1 MKNITWIFKRDLKR
15 LFTNWVAV
23 IVVIGVCIIP
33 SLYAWFNIAANM
45 DPYSNTQGIR
55 IAVAS
60 CDLGTDNEL
69 TGSLNAGDHIVENL
83 KENDALGWTFVDK
96 EEALEG
102 VRAGRY
108 YAAIVI
114 PEDFSESLVSVL
126 SDDIESPEI
135 EYYLNEKKN
144 AIAPKVTDTGAT
156 TIQQEVNETFVS
168 VAAEAIAEMLE
179 SSAWSAKGGVKR
191 LEDASVADIKEVR
204 QALAAQTAVLSKF
217 SKSLGHSEPLIDSGH
232 ETLEQLRLTA
242 QQGAETLEDS
252 VDTLEDLRKSVSQ
265 FTFAANG
272 VMADVSATLGQI
284 DMEAGRELAELY
296 QNALLLQGDVNAAA
310 SSARKVLE
318 ANQKAVAELKEI
330 QQKYPDH
337 AGEALSS
344 LISKMEAQNQKY
356 ETALNKVES
365 AAARLTDTT
374 KDMAS
379 LHDQISE
386 TVKSSQGNL
395 AEVKKNYEAGV
406 LPGLNKSLDTIALH
420 AGRLAGALTAV
431 GPAIE
436 QMDGILDQIETCLR
450 QVETSMEKVESA
462 LDKVDQGLEKAET
475 DLLALESAASYGGL
489 SELLDGKGIDEAE
502 VASFI
507 SSPVNLTTESLYPV
521 KNYGSAMT
529 PFYTNLAIWVSGIV
543 LIAIF
548 RMEVD
553 QDERL
558 RRRNLTATQAYF
570 GRWLLFVTVGLV
582 QALIICVGDVCL
594 LGTQCEHAVAF
605 LGAGLLISFVY
616 INLIYALSITFK
628 HIGKALCVLLV
639 ILQIPGSA
647 GTYPIEMTP
656 DFFQRLHP
664 LLPFTYGVNAM
675 REAAFGMYHSD
686 YWQYM
691 GVLTLFLP
699 VAFLIGLGIRPLMLN
714 LNRMFDVKLEETGLM
729 ICEEEGMTRERL
741 ALSTAMEILAGQDA
755 FREMIYKKEES
766 FEANYPKRTRRG
778 FLMILLLP
786 LVFLILMFS
795 VSSKMVFLILWI
807 VSIVAVSLYLIILEF
822 IHESLRRK
830 RRFAEESRET
840 ILDAVL
846 KRARRTAER
855 VSERAEAAAERI
867 IEQAEDAA
875 ARMTERAE
883 ETAGH
888 LARAL
893 EPEPDT
899 KAPPET
905 ETRQEDRELPETDQ
919 RQEDRRLPE
928 AETRREDCEL
938 PEADQRREDCELSEA
953 ETWHENGESPEAGPR
968 TDEEQEVRS

>member
-69 TGSLNAGDHIVENL
+69 TGSLNAGDRIVENL

-265 FTFAANG
+265 FTFAASG

-395 AEVKKNYEAGV
+395 AEAKKNYEAGV

-594 LGTQCEHAVAF
+594 LGTQCEHAAAF

-899 KAPPET
+899 KAPPEADQ
-905 ETRQEDRELPETDQ
+905 RQEDRELPE
-919 RQEDRRLPE
+919 
-928 AETRREDCEL
+928 AETR
-938 PEADQRREDCELSEA
+938 
-953 ETWHENGESPEAGPR
+953 HENGESPEAGPR

>member
-69 TGSLNAGDHIVENL
+69 TGSLNAGDRIVENL

-265 FTFAANG
+265 FTFAASG

-310 SSARKVLE
+310 SSARKVLA

-337 AGEALSS
+337 AGEALSG

-420 AGRLAGALTAV
+420 VGRLAGALTAV

-594 LGTQCEHAVAF
+594 LGTQCEHTAAF

-699 VAFLIGLGIRPLMLN
+699 VAFLIGLGIRLLMLN

-899 KAPPET
+899 KAPSEADQ
-905 ETRQEDRELPETDQ
+905 RREDRELPET
-919 RQEDRRLPE
+919 
-928 AETRREDCEL
+928 ETRREDCEL
-938 PEADQRREDCELSEA
+938 PETETRREDREPPEA
-953 ETWHENGESPEAGPR
+953 ETRHENGKPPEAGPR

>member
-69 TGSLNAGDHIVENL
+69 TGSLNAGDRIVENL

-265 FTFAANG
+265 FTFAASG
-272 VMADVSATLGQI
+272 VMADVSATLGRI

-296 QNALLLQGDVNAAA
+296 QNTLLLQGDVNAAA

-450 QVETSMEKVESA
+450 QVETSMEKVEST
-462 LDKVDQGLEKAET
+462 LDKVDLGLEKAET

-594 LGTQCEHAVAF
+594 LGTQCEHAAAF

-899 KAPPET
+899 KAPSEADQ
-905 ETRQEDRELPETDQ
+905 RREDHEPPETDQ

-928 AETRREDCEL
+928 TETQRED
-938 PEADQRREDCELSEA
+938 RGLSEA
-953 ETWHENGESPEAGPR
+953 ETRHENGKPPEAGPR

>member
-55 IAVAS
+55 IAVVS

-69 TGSLNAGDHIVENL
+69 TGSLNAGDRIVENL

-265 FTFAANG
+265 FTFAASG
-272 VMADVSATLGQI
+272 VMADVSATLGRI

-374 KDMAS
+374 KEMVS

-462 LDKVDQGLEKAET
+462 LDKVDLGLEKAET

-594 LGTQCEHAVAF
+594 LGTQCEHAAAF

-905 ETRQEDRELPETDQ
+905 ETQQEDRELPE
-919 RQEDRRLPE
+919 
-928 AETRREDCEL
+928 AEMRREDCEL
-938 PEADQRREDCELSEA
+938 RETEIR
-953 ETWHENGESPEAGPR
+953 HENGEPPEAETRHENGKPPEAGPR

>member
-69 TGSLNAGDHIVENL
+69 TGSLNAGDRIVENL

-252 VDTLEDLRKSVSQ
+252 VDTLENLRKSVSQ
-265 FTFAANG
+265 FTFAASG

-374 KDMAS
+374 KEMAS

-570 GRWLLFVTVGLV
+570 GRWLLFVAVGLV

-594 LGTQCEHAVAF
+594 LGTQCEHAAAF

-893 EPEPDT
+893 EPETDT

-905 ETRQEDRELPETDQ
+905 ETRQED
-919 RQEDRRLPE
+919 
-928 AETRREDCEL
+928 
-938 PEADQRREDCELSEA
+938 
-953 ETWHENGESPEAGPR
+953 HEPPEAGPR

>member
-69 TGSLNAGDHIVENL
+69 TGSLNAGDRIVENL

-265 FTFAANG
+265 FTFAASG
-272 VMADVSATLGQI
+272 VMADVSATLGRV

-318 ANQKAVAELKEI
+318 ANQKAVAELKAI
-330 QQKYPDH
+330 QQKYPDY

-365 AAARLTDTT
+365 AATRLTDTT

-395 AEVKKNYEAGV
+395 AEMKKNYEAGV

-450 QVETSMEKVESA
+450 QVETSIEKVESA

-570 GRWLLFVTVGLV
+570 GRWLLFVAVGLV

-594 LGTQCEHAVAF
+594 LGTQCEHAAAF

-893 EPEPDT
+893 EPETDT
-899 KAPPET
+899 KAPPEADQ
-905 ETRQEDRELPETDQ
+905 RQEDRELPET
-919 RQEDRRLPE
+919 
-928 AETRREDCEL
+928 ETRREDCEL
-938 PEADQRREDCELSEA
+938 PEAKTRREDRELREAETRREDRELSEA
-953 ETWHENGESPEAGPR
+953 ETR

>member
-33 SLYAWFNIAANM
+33 SLYAWFNIDANM

-69 TGSLNAGDHIVENL
+69 TGSLNAGDRIVENL

-265 FTFAANG
+265 FTFAASG
-272 VMADVSATLGQI
+272 VMADVSATLGRI

-310 SSARKVLE
+310 SSARKVLA

-365 AAARLTDTT
+365 AAARLADTT

-395 AEVKKNYEAGV
+395 AEAKKNYEAGV

-450 QVETSMEKVESA
+450 QVETSMGKVESA

-594 LGTQCEHAVAF
+594 LGTQCEHAAAF

-893 EPEPDT
+893 EPEPDI
-899 KAPPET
+899 KAPSEA
-905 ETRQEDRELPETDQ
+905 ETRQEDRELPEAKT
-919 RQEDRRLPE
+919 RREDREPPEAEIRHENGESPE
-928 AETRREDCEL
+928 AETRRED
-938 PEADQRREDCELSEA
+938 REP
-953 ETWHENGESPEAGPR
+953 PEAGPR